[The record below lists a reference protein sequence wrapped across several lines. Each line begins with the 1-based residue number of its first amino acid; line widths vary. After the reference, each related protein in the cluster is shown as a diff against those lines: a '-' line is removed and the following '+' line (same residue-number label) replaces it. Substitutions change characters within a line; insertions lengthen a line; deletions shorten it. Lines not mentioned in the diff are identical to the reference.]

1 MPRVSRR
8 RLLEAVGGASALAL
22 AGCSAD
28 GDDEPTGRPTGTG
41 TGSATATQT
50 RTGTET
56 PTATVTTTATA
67 TPRAPADEAVG
78 FEAMLERTPTHP
90 EMPDASF
97 VWARY
102 LNARELLADV
112 EDANI
117 DSHLREGWLGSG
129 PPAYTAADAFEI
141 VHVQPG
147 RHSNVTFGRGAYDAA
162 TVVDGMITDDWRQL
176 GGDTE
181 RFTFLGYGGYTAAIG
196 ERFWIV
202 VSDDDDAVIEALI
215 RAITADPLV
224 DHLEGVDR
232 EAVARATEEPGNYLV
247 VQRSVPGDY
256 AAGIAIDYEPYRY
269 PLGAMHYATGRES
282 PSWQRVEHRFRTQ
295 ITGEIQVQ
303 SFGEDFG

>member
-1 MPRVSRR
+1 MQRVSRR
-8 RLLEAVGGASALAL
+8 RFLEAAGGVGTVAL

-28 GDDEPTGRPTGTG
+28 GDDEPTVTT
-41 TGSATATQT
+41 TATT
-50 RTGTET
+50 TATET
-56 PTATVTTTATA
+56 PTATA

-90 EMPDASF
+90 EMSAASF

-117 DSHLREGWLGSG
+117 DTHLREGWLGSG
-129 PPAYTAADAFEI
+129 PPAHTATDAFEL

-147 RHSNVTFGRGAYDAA
+147 DLSNVTFGRGAYDPTAVVEGMVADGWERLGA
-162 TVVDGMITDDWRQL
+162 T
-176 GGDTE
+176 E
-181 RFTFLGYGGYTAAIG
+181 AYAYLGYGGYTAAIG
-196 ERFWIV
+196 DRYWVV
-202 VSDDDDAVIEALI
+202 VSDPERARIEALVG
-215 RAITADPLV
+215 AITADPLARSL
-224 DHLEGVDR
+224 DGVDR
-232 EAVARATEEPGNYLV
+232 EAVVRATEERGNYLV

-295 ITGEIQVQ
+295 ITGEIQVDA
-303 SFGEDFG
+303 FGEDFG

>member
-1 MPRVSRR
+1 MRRVSRR
-8 RLLEAVGGASALAL
+8 RFLEAVGGVGTVAL

-28 GDDEPTGRPTGTG
+28 GDDEPTSRPTETG
-41 TGSATATQT
+41 TA
-50 RTGTET
+50 
-56 PTATVTTTATA
+56 TATA
-67 TPRAPADEAVG
+67 TPTPTTTPVATPTPRTPADRAVG

-112 EDANI
+112 EDENI
-117 DSHLREGWLGSG
+117 DSHLREGWLGAG
-129 PPAYTAADAFEI
+129 PPAYTAADAFEL

-147 RHSNVTFGRGAYDAA
+147 DLSNVTFGRGAYDP
-162 TVVDGMITDDWRQL
+162 TVVVDGMVADGWRRL
-176 GGDTE
+176 EGDTDG
-181 RFTFLGYGGYTAAIG
+181 FSFLGYGGYAAAIG

-202 VSDDDDAVIEALI
+202 VSDPELTRIEALVG
-215 RAITADPLV
+215 AITADPLAGYLDAV
-224 DHLEGVDR
+224 DW
-232 EAVARATEEPGNYLV
+232 EAIARAAEERGNYRV

-269 PLGAMHYATGRES
+269 PLGTMHYATGRES

-295 ITGEIQVQ
+295 ITGEIQAGT
-303 SFGEDFG
+303 FGEDFG

>member
-8 RLLEAVGGASALAL
+8 RLLRAVGGVGTVAL

-41 TGSATATQT
+41 TSSATATAT
-50 RTGTET
+50 ATET
-56 PTATVTTTATA
+56 PTAAP
-67 TPRAPADEAVG
+67 TPRGPADEAVG

-90 EMPDASF
+90 AMPDASF

-117 DSHLREGWLGSG
+117 ENHLREGWLGSG
-129 PPAYTAADAFEI
+129 PPAYTSADAFEL

-147 RHSNVTFGRGAYDAA
+147 GLSNVTVGRGAYDAA
-162 TVVDGMITDDWRQL
+162 TVVEGMVADGWQRL

-181 RFTFLGYGGYTAAIG
+181 RFTFLDYGGYTAAVG

-202 VSDDDDAVIEALI
+202 VSDPELAVIESLTA
-215 RAITADPLV
+215 AIEGDPLV
-224 DHLEGVDR
+224 DHLDEVDR
-232 EAVARATEEPGNYLV
+232 EAVARATEEPGNYLA

-282 PSWQRVEHRFRTQ
+282 PSWERVEHRFRTQ
-295 ITGEIQVQ
+295 ITGEIQAG

>member
-1 MPRVSRR
+1 MPRVTRR
-8 RLLEAVGGASALAL
+8 RLLKTAGMTGTVAL

-28 GDDEPTGRPTGTG
+28 GDGEPTGTS
-41 TGSATATQT
+41 SATATA
-50 RTGTET
+50 TET
-56 PTATVTTTATA
+56 PTATATATA
-67 TPRAPADEAVG
+67 TPTAPADEAVG
-78 FEAMLERTPTHP
+78 FEAMLERTPTPP
-90 EMPDASF
+90 EMPDASYI
-97 VWARY
+97 WARY

-129 PPAYTAADAFEI
+129 PPAYTAADAFEL

-147 RHSNVTFGRGAYDAA
+147 EFSNVTFGRGAYDAT
-162 TVVDGMITDDWRQL
+162 TVVEGMIADDWRQL

-196 ERFWIV
+196 ERHWIV
-202 VSDDDDAVIEALI
+202 VSDPERAHIEALI
-215 RAITADPLV
+215 DAITADPLLGY
-224 DHLEGVDR
+224 LEAVDR
-232 EAVARATEEPGNYLV
+232 EAIDRATEEPGNYLV

-269 PLGAMHYATGRES
+269 PLGTMHYATGRES

-295 ITGEIQVQ
+295 ITGEIQAG
-303 SFGEDFG
+303 SFGDDFG

>member
-1 MPRVSRR
+1 MPRVPRR
-8 RLLEAVGGASALAL
+8 RFLEAVSGVGTVAL

-28 GDDEPTGRPTGTG
+28 GDDEPTGQP
-41 TGSATATQT
+41 
-50 RTGTET
+50 TGTET
-56 PTATVTTTATA
+56 RTPTATATATA
-67 TPRAPADEAVG
+67 TATPTPRAPADEAVG
-78 FEAMLERTPTHP
+78 FAAMLERTPTHP

-117 DSHLREGWLGSG
+117 ETHLREGWLGSG
-129 PPAYTAADAFEI
+129 PPAHTAADAFEL

-147 RHSNVTFGRGAYDAA
+147 DLSNVTFGRGAYDPTA
-162 TVVDGMITDDWRQL
+162 VVEGMVADGWERL
-176 GGDTE
+176 GTTE
-181 RFTFLGYGGYTAAIG
+181 AYAYLGYGGYTAAIG
-196 ERFWIV
+196 DRYWIV
-202 VSDDDDAVIEALI
+202 VSDPERARIEALVG
-215 RAITADPLV
+215 AITADPLAGSL
-224 DHLEGVDR
+224 DEVDR
-232 EAVARATEEPGNYLV
+232 EAVVRATEERGNYLV

-295 ITGEIQVQ
+295 ITGEIQAGA
-303 SFGEDFG
+303 FGDDFG